1 VSSSEA
7 RTGSAPSWIGT
18 TLFGRF
24 AVLFER
30 LDLSGTR

>member
-18 TLFGRF
+18 TLFGDLAAF
-24 AVLFER
+24 FER
-30 LDLSGTR
+30 LGPSATS